1 MSERAKTR
9 LNRSSSQSSNDSP
22 QHIPNGDDRQAADR
36 NQQEQ
41 STEPKP
47 ARPHATKQENKPV
60 GPVGSSNFF
69 ATLDWSQDA
78 MQNGGTPVTEVTE
91 PVQEIK
97 LPTEAEESLLGNDS
111 DDDDMFS
118 SLRTSDHVTNTDL
131 NSGEMGASG
140 NLLSPKPVHVSK
152 SESNMFDEETKTEV
166 VDFFNMNN
174 DSGVNNKAHNDDL
187 LTLEKDPSNADLLSG
202 TANMNVQDD
211 SKFNDMFASDGN
223 TFDPFQSFAASKQEL
238 PSVNVSQTKEQNQF
252 NSFDPFSSSGAKSD
266 SDFFGSGLSSGVQ
279 NNEPATGGDL
289 MGSWD
294 SHVTGL
300 NSSPNISRNSSSSN
314 IAGGSGSFQMG
325 GNDIPRNN
333 SGAFQQ
339 MGAAGTFQMG
349 GANIPKTGSG
359 TFQPMG
365 GSSNM
370 PRNSSGGFQGTSM
383 MGQTQGP
390 GMKNQG
396 GGKVDPFADFGKK
409 P

>member
-22 QHIPNGDDRQAADR
+22 QHIPNGDDRQAAER

-41 STEPKP
+41 STEPKS
-47 ARPHATKQENKPV
+47 ARPQAPKQENKPV
-60 GPVGSSNFF
+60 GQVGSSNFF

-111 DDDDMFS
+111 DDDDLFS
-118 SLRTSDHVTNTDL
+118 SLRTSDHVTYTDL

-174 DSGVNNKAHNDDL
+174 DSGVNNTAHNDDL
-187 LTLEKDPSNADLLSG
+187 LTMEKDPSNADLLSG

-238 PSVNVSQTKEQNQF
+238 PSVSVSQTKEQNQF

-266 SDFFGSGLSSGVQ
+266 SDFFGSGLSSGAQ
-279 NNEPATGGDL
+279 NNEPVSGGDL

-370 PRNSSGGFQGTSM
+370 PRNSSGGFQGAGI
-383 MGQTQGP
+383 MGQTQ